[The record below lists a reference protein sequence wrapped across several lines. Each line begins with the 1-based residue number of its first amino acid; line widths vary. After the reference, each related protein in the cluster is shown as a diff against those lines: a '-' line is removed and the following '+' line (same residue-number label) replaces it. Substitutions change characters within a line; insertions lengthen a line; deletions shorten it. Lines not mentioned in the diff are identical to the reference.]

1 MISYKEAFFEEKDSS
16 LCLIMEFADRGDLYQ
31 KIIQNKKKAI
41 FLEEM
46 EIWRIFIQLVKGLKS
61 LHELKILHK
70 IQKVPMYFYFP
81 MG

>member
-16 LCLIMEFADRGDLYQ
+16 LFLIIEFADRGDLYQ

-46 EIWRIFIQLVKGLKS
+46 EIWRIFIQFKGLKS
-61 LHELKILHK
+61 LQELKIY
-70 IQKVPMYFYFP
+70 IEI
-81 MG
+81 